1 MDYSKTPVDLS
12 KVRPEDIDK
21 EMLRAAIWVELDT
34 INLYEQFMAVTKDD
48 AMLKI
53 LRDVTAEEK
62 KHTAQFM
69 DLLLHLDAE
78 QVREFAR
85 ARDEVKKLT
94 GIDTP
99 QA

>member
-12 KVRPEDIDK
+12 KVKPEDVDK

-34 INLYEQFMAVTKDD
+34 VNLYEQFMAVTNDD
-48 AMLKI
+48 ATVRV
-53 LRDVTAEEK
+53 LRDVTTEEK

-69 DLLLHLDAE
+69 QMLLHLDPE
-78 QVREFAR
+78 QVKEFQK

-94 GIDTP
+94 GLDIP
-99 QA
+99 EV